1 MAGTMQILVAID
13 EFPAR
18 VWEGFESKATI
29 TFVRDGREA
38 RALLQKNHFHIVLVD
53 IFLPGVDGLQL
64 LRLIQEQEDKPAV
77 ILTSEAPNF
86 QYARQGILYGACDYL
101 LRPLNPEALQE
112 AFQRVQAQHQRPDS
126 FEQTLLQGLIHA
138 LGTPGFPAALEASFH
153 QITTREPD
161 QFNASHRC
169 LLLFQ
174 ALVRQAYEMHSWLSC
189 FLDPKEC
196 ETITE
201 LNSSDPQVVQTVCQH
216 SGEELNKLLMSLYPP
231 QADAQLT
238 EIMEYMLM
246 NVDRLFAQKEIAQKF
261 YLSASTLSE
270 RFSRSLEISYREY
283 NQGLKISRAA
293 YLLRNT
299 DMKLYE
305 VCAKLGFKDTSY
317 FSKQFKQ
324 QTGQTATSYRQE
336 PYWDFQ
342 I

>member
-1 MAGTMQILVAID
+1 MAGALQILVAID
-13 EFPAR
+13 EYPSQI
-18 VWEGFESKATI
+18 WEEFSGKASI
-29 TFVRDGREA
+29 TFARDGREA
-38 RALLQKNHFHIVLVD
+38 RALLQRTHYHIVLVD

-64 LRLIQEQEDKPAV
+64 LRMIQEQEDKPAV

-101 LRPLNPEALQE
+101 LRPLNQKSLQE
-112 AFQRVQAQHQRPDS
+112 TFQRIQNQYQKPDN
-126 FEQTLLQGLIHA
+126 FEQALLHSLIHA
-138 LGTPGFPAALEASFH
+138 LGTSGFPAALKASFQ
-153 QITTREPD
+153 QISAKESD

-169 LLLFQ
+169 RLLFQ
-174 ALVRQAYEMHSWLSC
+174 AVVKHAYEKYSWLSR

-196 ETITE
+196 ETIAE
-201 LNSSDPQVVQTVCQH
+201 LNTNDPQVVQSVCLR
-216 SGEELNKLLMSLYPP
+216 SGEELNTLLLSLYPP
-231 QADAQLT
+231 QSDAQLT
-238 EIMEYMLM
+238 EIMEYMLS

-270 RFSRSLEISYREY
+270 RFSKSLNIPYREY
-283 NQGLKISRAA
+283 NQGLKINRAA

-317 FSKQFKQ
+317 FSKQFKK